1 MENLNQNAYL
11 EDYRSLPLSVGDWVI
26 TLLITFI
33 PIVNVI
39 MYLVWAFSDS
49 TNHSKRNFAKAALI
63 WMAIGIVIYIILIMI
78 MGVAIFGTMLTN

>member
-1 MENLNQNAYL
+1 MENLNQSINMQ
-11 EDYRSLPLSVGDWVI
+11 DSRNLPLSVSDWFI

-63 WMAIGIVIYIILIMI
+63 WIAIGIVLYTILFLTI
-78 MGVAIFGTMLTN
+78 GVALFSSMMNN